1 MAASLPAMMAMIIFF
16 AALFYA
22 FIPGVLGDFS
32 LLTKDSSSNSQNV
45 RMTHAA
51 LFAITLAVSYE
62 FVANY
67 IHKAL

>member
-16 AALFYA
+16 AALFYV
-22 FIPGVLGDFS
+22 FIPDVFFNFS
-32 LLTKDSSSNSQNV
+32 PTKTTSSDSKDV
-45 RMTHAA
+45 RMTHAV
-51 LFAITLAVSYE
+51 LFAVTLAVSYE